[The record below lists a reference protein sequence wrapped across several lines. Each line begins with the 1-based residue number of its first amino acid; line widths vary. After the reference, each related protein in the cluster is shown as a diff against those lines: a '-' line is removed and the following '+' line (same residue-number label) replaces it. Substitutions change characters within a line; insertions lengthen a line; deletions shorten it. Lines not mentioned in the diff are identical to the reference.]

1 MYQGSCG
8 GFPVRV
14 QMGQR
19 AVIYCRVSTADQSC
33 VRQKDELKRFA
44 ECADY
49 EVSGVFIE
57 TESGGLCCKV
67 GAPVGNRVWFWLGAV
82 VMNDFKRR
90 HFRVDKYGDT
100 IDVYLPPP
108 PERQSCQTFSGQGRK
123 RSERLGKAR
132 DDQYGQSTDLWHSD

>member
-1 MYQGSCG
+1 MYQGSRG

-33 VRQKDELKRFA
+33 VRQKDELKQFA

-67 GAPVGNRVWFWLGAV
+67 GAPVGNRV
-82 VMNDFKRR
+82 
-90 HFRVDKYGDT
+90 
-100 IDVYLPPP
+100 
-108 PERQSCQTFSGQGRK
+108 
-123 RSERLGKAR
+123 
-132 DDQYGQSTDLWHSD
+132 